1 MSTDLPEEYIA
12 NAVLLINDYGMLF
25 GQITR
30 KGYIPIKYVYSSHFK
45 VSVNGNEADI
55 SITHSNKK
63 IILEKFGLVE
73 EFHINWEKMIDLI
86 AN

>member
-1 MSTDLPEEYIA
+1 MGTKQTYLSPI
-12 NAVLLINDYGMLF
+12 
-25 GQITR
+25 QI
-30 KGYIPIKYVYSSHFK
+30 
-45 VSVNGNEADI
+45 
-55 SITHSNKK
+55 KK